1 MSFSAINKYWTE
13 LNWSLSST
21 AVVKSVD
28 DLTTG
33 DLWHFQ
39 PVCNVCLYK
48 FDIVVVDTWNSSAT
62 VFTDLPDYMYPIS
75 GVDRSSKVWGVGGWW
90 FLTSRKR
97 QKIFWE
103 QMPGSGETKPEG
115 ASGARMWE
123 GVSTP
128 ENAVRYGVPQGSVL
142 GPLLFTLYVAPLGS
156 IAQKH
161 GIDVHFYA
169 DDTQLYI
176 RFDPK
181 ERDAEEG
188 AAEIMNDA
196 IEEIRVWM
204 ERNFVKL
211 NSKKA
216 EYMLI
221 SSPHMRNTIASIDVT
236 VGRETVSPSDSA
248 WNLGV
253 YFDKSMNMDRHISH
267 ICQTA
272 YFQLRKVAAIRPFLT
287 HAAAET
293 LIHSLITSRLD
304 FCNSLLAGLPSSSLN
319 RLQAVQN
326 AAARLLM
333 KKKKFDHITPI
344 LT

>member
-1 MSFSAINKYWTE
+1 M
-13 LNWSLSST
+13 
-21 AVVKSVD
+21 
-28 DLTTG
+28 
-33 DLWHFQ
+33 
-39 PVCNVCLYK
+39 
-48 FDIVVVDTWNSSAT
+48 
-62 VFTDLPDYMYPIS
+62 
-75 GVDRSSKVWGVGGWW
+75 
-90 FLTSRKR
+90 
-97 QKIFWE
+97 
-103 QMPGSGETKPEG
+103 
-115 ASGARMWE
+115 
-123 GVSTP
+123 
-128 ENAVRYGVPQGSVL
+128 
-142 GPLLFTLYVAPLGS
+142 LLPLGS

-211 NSKKA
+211 NSKKT

-221 SSPHMRNTIASIDVT
+221 SSPHMRNTITAIDVT

-248 WNLGV
+248 RNLGV

-333 KKKKFDHITPI
+333 KKKKFDHITHHIDGTPLATSQEKDTI
-344 LT
+344 QGSPTDVQGLARPVTWLYIIPH